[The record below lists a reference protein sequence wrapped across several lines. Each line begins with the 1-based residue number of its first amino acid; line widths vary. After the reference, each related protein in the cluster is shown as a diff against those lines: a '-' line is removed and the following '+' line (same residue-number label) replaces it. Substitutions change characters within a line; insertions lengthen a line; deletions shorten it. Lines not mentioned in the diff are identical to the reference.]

1 MRAKPAYCI
10 HPGYALSIPEKFI
23 EILLKRNQQGNYINL
38 GNRALVAN
46 FYEFIFIMLKIKYI
60 DHQLAS
66 LSSLQP
72 EDVIMAGIRA
82 ETISRPV
89 KALGGSLQNSRRF
102 LTFNSS
108 QKHITPK
115 QHFKSKNQ
123 NGSQLRLKT
132 KKKNRKTKTN
142 KDKQEYNS
150 QINSQSKNI
159 KHKRTKH
166 ALKL

>member
-1 MRAKPAYCI
+1 
-10 HPGYALSIPEKFI
+10 
-23 EILLKRNQQGNYINL
+23 
-38 GNRALVAN
+38 
-46 FYEFIFIMLKIKYI
+46 MLKIKYI
-60 DHQLAS
+60 DHQIAS

-72 EDVIMAGIRA
+72 EDVIMAKIRA
-82 ETISRPV
+82 ETTSTPA
-89 KALGGSLQNSRRF
+89 KTFGGSLQNSRRF

-142 KDKQEYNS
+142 KDTQNKQEYNS